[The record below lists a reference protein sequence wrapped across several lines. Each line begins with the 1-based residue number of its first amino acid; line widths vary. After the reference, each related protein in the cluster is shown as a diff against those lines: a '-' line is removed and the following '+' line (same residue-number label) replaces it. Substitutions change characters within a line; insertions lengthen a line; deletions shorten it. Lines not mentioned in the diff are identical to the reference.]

1 MRWGIDGDIIC
12 YAVGFASND
21 DPVEYALRSART
33 AVENIMHT
41 LSADGADI
49 YLTNGPDNYRFD
61 IDPNYKGNRSG
72 APKPVHIQAIR
83 EFFVEKM
90 DAVMCYG
97 QEADDAMGIAAT
109 QHGHGIATLDKDLD
123 GIAGVHYNWKK
134 GKVYYVSPEA
144 ADQFFYKQ
152 MLTGDSTDN
161 IPGLFKMTGKK
172 AMKKVVE
179 PLAYM
184 DTPQEMYAHVR
195 EVYSDA
201 YDAVGMYPDD
211 REEVL
216 DRWLLRIG
224 RCLWIRR
231 EENQMWE
238 FPNG

>member
-1 MRWGIDGDIIC
+1 MRWAIDGDIIC

-33 AVENIMHT
+33 AVEKIVYT

-83 EFFVEKM
+83 EFFVDQM

-134 GKVYYVSPEA
+134 GRVYYVNPEA

-161 IPGLFKMTGKK
+161 IPGLFKRTGAK

-184 DTPQEMYAHVR
+184 DEPAEMFAHVKQ
-195 EVYSDA
+195 VYV
-201 YDAVGMYPDD
+201 DAVADKVMSSDESD
-211 REEVL
+211 I
-216 DRWLLRIG
+216 DRWLLQQG
-224 RCLWIRR
+224 QCLWIRR
-231 EENQMWE
+231 RENEMWE

>member
-1 MRWGIDGDIIC
+1 MRWAIDGDIIV

-21 DPVEYALRSART
+21 DPVEYALRSTRT

-41 LSADGADI
+41 LAADAVDVH
-49 YLTNGPDNYRFD
+49 LTFGPDNYRFD
-61 IDPNYKGNRSG
+61 IDPNYKGNRSD

-83 EFFVEKM
+83 EFMVEELGAIM
-90 DAVMCYG
+90 NYG

-134 GKVYYVSPEA
+134 QSVYWVNPEA

-161 IPGLFKMTGKK
+161 IQGLFKRTGVK

-184 DTPQEMYAHVR
+184 DDPAEMYAHVKQ
-195 EVYSDA
+195 VYM
-201 YDAVGMYPDD
+201 DAVAAKVMPSDESD
-211 REEVL
+211 V
-216 DRWLLRIG
+216 DRWLLQQG

-231 EENQMWE
+231 KENELWVA
-238 FPNG
+238 P

>member
-1 MRWGIDGDIIC
+1 MRWAIDGDIIV

-21 DPVEYALRSART
+21 DPVQYALRSTRT

-41 LSADGADI
+41 LTADAVDVH
-49 YLTNGPDNYRFD
+49 LTFGPDNYRFD

-83 EFFVEKM
+83 EYMVEELGAIM
-90 DAVMCYG
+90 NYG

-123 GIAGVHYNWKK
+123 GVPGVHYNWKK
-134 GKVYYVSPEA
+134 RSVYWVNPEA

-152 MLTGDSTDN
+152 MLTGDATDN
-161 IPGLFKMTGKK
+161 IQGLFKRTGVK

-179 PLAYM
+179 PLEYM
-184 DTPQEMYAHVR
+184 DDPAEMYAHVKQ
-195 EVYSDA
+195 VYM
-201 YDAVGMYPDD
+201 DAVADKVMSSDESD
-211 REEVL
+211 V
-216 DRWLLRIG
+216 DRWLLQQG

-231 EENQMWE
+231 KENELWVA
-238 FPNG
+238 P